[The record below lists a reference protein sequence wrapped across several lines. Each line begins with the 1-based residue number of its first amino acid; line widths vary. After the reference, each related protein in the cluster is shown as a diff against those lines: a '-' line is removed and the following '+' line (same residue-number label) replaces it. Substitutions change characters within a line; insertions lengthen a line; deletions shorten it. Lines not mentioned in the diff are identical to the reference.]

1 MGTSCNNYLGGT
13 RNRMVI
19 LSVPI
24 GAEVHLEWLFY
35 HFPEVLW
42 SSKVKHLMCRLYAIF
57 LLQNN
62 FSLSFIND
70 ISRWTYFIPFPKC
83 IHLYWRQEKILLSK
97 GLKHS
102 APLTLFFN
110 YFFILFMLDC
120 TVKMEQP
127 SLELEYDPAICWRQ
141 ISMNSASHAALSYQ
155 LLKFLDN

>member
-13 RNRMVI
+13 RNRIVI

-42 SSKVKHLMCRLYAIF
+42 SSKVKHLMCCLYAIF

-83 IHLYWRQEKILLSK
+83 IHLYVRQEKILLSK

-102 APLTLFFN
+102 APLTLFFLLLF
-110 YFFILFMLDC
+110 YFIYVRLHCEDGAAFFRTWIWSCYMLETNFHELSLSCCPILS
-120 TVKMEQP
+120 T
-127 SLELEYDPAICWRQ
+127 S
-141 ISMNSASHAALSYQ
+141 
-155 LLKFLDN
+155 